1 MAKIE
6 EYKKYIYEQYITDKW
21 TLFDIYTLK
30 PNSSNSAWNAAVK
43 AAKKWAKEQ
52 IVKENKLPYIV
63 ASNSSNKNKLRKINS
78 SKDPEIIRAIL
89 NVDSRIK
96 PGSRPKDFKR
106 SRPPTYMGKK
116 LY

>member
-1 MAKIE
+1 MNNTSLISGRC
-6 EYKKYIYEQYITDKW
+6 
-21 TLFDIYTLK
+21 LIYTLN

-52 IVKENKLPYIV
+52 IVKENKLPSIV
-63 ASNSSNKNKLRKINS
+63 VSKSSNKNKLRKLNPT
-78 SKDPEIIRAIL
+78 KDPEIVNAIL
-89 NVDSRIK
+89 NVASRIK
-96 PGSRPKDFKR
+96 PGSRPNDFKR